1 MPKGSMNFV
10 TRRKSTPPQSNSNDL
25 MQLCAQNELRCH
37 LECMNLRRE
46 TLEEKKKK
54 LARCCKIRALLNISL
69 MSSTL
74 KRYLQRS
81 RHEQRFHLLV
91 LQLTH
96 FYYKTS

>member
-10 TRRKSTPPQSNSNDL
+10 TRRKSTPAPSNSNNL

-46 TLEEKKKK
+46 TLEEKKK

-74 KRYLQRS
+74 KRYLQKT
-81 RHEQRFHLLV
+81 RHEQRFHLL
-91 LQLTH
+91 QLTR
-96 FYYKTS
+96 FYYKTSY